1 MRGIYKKGNL
11 LQSIEFIDKFQVA
24 SDILFDAY
32 MKDKDNLKVLE
43 LRNYIKRSYRDCIL
57 CKLLRKNSS
66 Q

>member
-43 LRNYIKRSYRDCIL
+43 LMNFKRCCFLCIVF
-57 CKLLRKNSS
+57 RTRTS
-66 Q
+66 